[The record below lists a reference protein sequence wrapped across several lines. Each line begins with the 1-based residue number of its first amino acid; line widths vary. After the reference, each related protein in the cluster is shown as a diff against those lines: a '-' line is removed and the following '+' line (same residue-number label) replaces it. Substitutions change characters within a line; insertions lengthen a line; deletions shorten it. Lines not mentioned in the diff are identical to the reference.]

1 VSWLSAVAFAAGV
14 DVSGGNLTVDTGNI
28 VATAGSVSAGTTI
41 TAGTGITTTTGNV
54 SEPAGNEV
62 VGSLAAESLT
72 NGALTAGTGWAVTG
86 DFALSAGT
94 AVYTDA
100 THTGT
105 LKQVVANQ
113 ATPALANQRY
123 RFQYDVTANTMTNGV
138 VTITTSYAATAKILD
153 MTVGTGKIAYFTSA
167 AAPTDFI
174 VSVTGST
181 GGAFTLDNLSLM
193 ATIGGNI
200 TAVGRLNGIAGGEG
214 INVDTNGNVHMA
226 GLIVN
231 YGGLPTAGRGI
242 AVIRATF
249 TKTGGTTS
257 IAAQN
262 LMTAAPAGFYKA
274 DVYTQVT
281 TQSTGACT
289 ATVALAW
296 TYNSQSK
303 TVNVINAFSLA
314 TNNVESDGTQRMV
327 VDASTNITLANT
339 IAGVG
344 CTSQVWDLYVVLERL
359 N

>member
-1 VSWLSAVAFAAGV
+1 VIA
-14 DVSGGNLTVDTGNI
+14 
-28 VATAGSVSAGTTI
+28 
-41 TAGTGITTTTGNV
+41 
-54 SEPAGNEV
+54 
-62 VGSLAAESLT
+62 GSLAAESLT

-86 DFALSAGT
+86 DFALAGGT

-123 RFQYDVTANTMTNGV
+123 RCQYDVTANTMINGV

-153 MTVGTGKIAYFTSA
+153 MTVGTGKIAYFTSS

-174 VSVTGST
+174 ISVTGST

-249 TKTGGTTS
+249 SKTGGTTS